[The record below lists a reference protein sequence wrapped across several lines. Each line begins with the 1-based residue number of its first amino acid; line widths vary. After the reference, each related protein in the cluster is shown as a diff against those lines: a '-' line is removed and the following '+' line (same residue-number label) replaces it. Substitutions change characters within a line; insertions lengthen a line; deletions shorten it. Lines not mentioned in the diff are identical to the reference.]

1 MGLIFLIS
9 FRFGQA
15 PAGQVV
21 TPVGIAGQ
29 PLKGEPWKRLGDL
42 EMDPVTA
49 AQVEFHRAKAQSH
62 LDQLETMRVDLAK
75 AQAGKTAKAMPVPK
89 PNSEELGSSPKRE
102 PQN

>member
-49 AQVEFHRAKAQSH
+49 AQGGVSQGQGPVTLGPTRDDACGLGESASRQDSQS
-62 LDQLETMRVDLAK
+62 D
-75 AQAGKTAKAMPVPK
+75 AGPEA
-89 PNSEELGSSPKRE
+89 EL
-102 PQN
+102 